1 MMHLLDFARLVRL
14 PNVFTAMAD
23 IGLAALAT
31 DLPLPERLIPFACV
45 LLATVALY
53 WSGMVFNDYFD
64 IEQDKR
70 ERPHRPLA
78 SGRIPTGTA
87 FRLAAL
93 LMAIG
98 LLFAA
103 LADWTGGSANWRAL
117 PVAIALCVAIL
128 LYDGWLKSTR
138 AGPAV
143 MGSCRFLN
151 VLLGLSVAPEPIA
164 AWGVALALV
173 LGVYITGVTWF
184 ARTEAHVSNQ
194 SMLIV
199 GAAFMLTGLIIA
211 LTVPPLAQ
219 RVGLAPHTAVAFPY
233 LLTAFGC
240 YVGSA
245 VIRAIRQP
253 VPRRVQA
260 AVKRALLGLIV
271 LDAVL
276 ATAMAGLAG
285 LVLLVLMLPAYFLGR
300 WVYST

>member
-1 MMHLLDFARLVRL
+1 MHVTDFARLVRL
-14 PNVFTAMAD
+14 PNVFTAIAD
-23 IGLAALAT
+23 IGLAALAAG
-31 DLPLPERLIPFACV
+31 LPLPQRLAPLVFV
-45 LLATVALY
+45 LLASVALY

-78 SGRIPTGTA
+78 SGRVSPVKA
-87 FRLAAL
+87 FRLGCLLMVLGSAFAL
-93 LMAIG
+93 L
-98 LLFAA
+98 
-103 LADWTGGSANWRAL
+103 ADVTDGNGGWRAL
-117 PVAIALCVAIL
+117 STAIALCVAIL

-138 AGPAV
+138 AGPVV

-151 VLLGLSVAPEPIA
+151 VLLGLSIAPEPIA

-173 LGVYITGVTWF
+173 LGIYITGVTWF
-184 ARTEAHVSNQ
+184 ARTEAHISNQ
-194 SMLIV
+194 TMLMV
-199 GAAFMLTGLIIA
+199 GAGLMLTGLIIA

-219 RVGLAPHTAVAFPY
+219 RAGVAPKTALAFPY
-233 LLTAFGC
+233 LLTAFAC

-245 VIRAIRQP
+245 VVKAIRQP
-253 VPRRVQA
+253 IPKHVQA

-271 LDAVL
+271 LDAIL

-285 LVLLVLMLPAYFLGR
+285 LVLLVLLVPAQFLGR

>member
-1 MMHLLDFARLVRL
+1 MQFIEFARLVRL
-14 PNVFTAMAD
+14 PNVFTVIAD
-23 IGLAALAT
+23 IGLAALAAG
-31 DLPLPERLIPFACV
+31 LPLPQCLVPLLFV
-45 LLATVALY
+45 LLASVTLY

-78 SGRIPTGTA
+78 SGRIQAVTA
-87 FRLAAL
+87 FRLGCLLMVLGAVFAL
-93 LMAIG
+93 L
-98 LLFAA
+98 
-103 LADWTGGSANWRAL
+103 ADATGGGGWRAL
-117 PVAIALCVAIL
+117 ATAIALCVAIL

-138 AGPAV
+138 AGPVV

-151 VLLGLSVAPEPIA
+151 ILLGLSIAPEPTG
-164 AWGVALALV
+164 AWGIALALV
-173 LGVYITGVTWF
+173 LGVYITGITWF

-194 SMLIV
+194 TMLMV
-199 GAAFMLTGLIIA
+199 GAALMLTGLIIA

-219 RVGLAPHTAVAFPY
+219 RAGAGPKTAVAFPY

-245 VIRAIRQP
+245 VVRAIRQP
-253 VPRRVQA
+253 IPKRVQA

-271 LDAVL
+271 LDAIL

-285 LVLLVLMLPAYFLGR
+285 LVLLVLLVPAQFLGR